1 MPLDPQVVD
10 YLAALEAAALPRYVD
25 LDAPDARDLFRELAL
40 RRRGE
45 IPGDPV
51 GAVFREDADGT
62 PVRIYVPA
70 DEPRGV
76 LVLLHGG
83 GWVIGDLDTHDPQ
96 ARSLCHHA
104 GVVVVSVDY
113 RLAPEH
119 PFPAAIEDAVAAT
132 RWVAE
137 HNDQWS
143 LGPLAVGGDSAGGN
157 LAAVVAQQLRDEV
170 PLAAQVLINPV
181 IDLTMQQPSMRQ
193 LARGYYLEADTMRW
207 FRDHYLSGEQGD
219 PRDPRVSPLFADD
232 LGGLPPAVIATAEFD
247 PLRDEGRA
255 YADALRD
262 AGVDVRFRQHAG
274 QIHGFF
280 GMGGRVDAAQEA
292 IEATCADLAALLDTA
307 SHTDPALTTT

>member
-1 MPLDPQVVD
+1 MSLDPQVVD
-10 YLAALEAAALPRYVD
+10 FLAALETAALPRYVD

-40 RRRGE
+40 RRRGDM
-45 IPGDPV
+45 PGDPV
-51 GAVFREDADGT
+51 GAVFREEAGGI

-70 DEPRGV
+70 EEPRGV

-96 ARSLCHHA
+96 ARALCHHA

-119 PFPAAIEDAVAAT
+119 PFPAAVEDAVAAT

-170 PLAAQVLINPV
+170 PLAAQLLIYPF
-181 IDLTMQQPSMRQ
+181 IDLTMEQPSVRK

-207 FRDHYLSGEQGD
+207 FRAHYLGGQVD
-219 PRDPRVSPLFADD
+219 PRDARVSPLFADD

-255 YADALRD
+255 YADALRG
-262 AGVDVRFRQHAG
+262 AGVEVRFREHPG

-280 GMGGRVDAAQEA
+280 GMGGLVDSAEKA
-292 IEATCADLAALLDTA
+292 IAATCADLAALLDTA